1 MLYHFWLSL
10 ERGLRLSLP
19 FFMEAQ
25 SIRMQRPRYEQYGIN
40 IEEKD
45 NSTHVFKEGTLIG
58 SFTIDIAAK
67 KLRFEFPNNKYF
79 NYFAYVAA
87 DRPSNRVKWVN
98 ENLSQD
104 SMDNLQA
111 GVAFLGFAKFE
122 ELMAVAMHTAAE
134 EEGSDGSSQKT
145 IIH

>member
-1 MLYHFWLSL
+1 M
-10 ERGLRLSLP
+10 ERP
-19 FFMEAQ
+19 K
-25 SIRMQRPRYEQYGIN
+25 YEQFGIN
-40 IEEKD
+40 IEEQGHT
-45 NSTHVFKEGTLIG
+45 THVFKDGALIG
-58 SFTIDIAAK
+58 SFTIDLAQR
-67 KLRFEFPNNKYF
+67 KLKFDFPDNKFF
-79 NYFAYVAA
+79 NYFAYVAS

-122 ELMAVAMHTAAE
+122 ETMAAAMQAAE
-134 EEGSDGSSQKT
+134 EGEAGRDSAQAT